1 MKCNHV
7 YHGLATILSVVLLL
21 GGCKDFLDVKPKGK
35 DIPET
40 IEHYNGM
47 FNSTNLT
54 SVTYSQVTELGTKLG
69 VSTLYNIFMGDEL
82 TATQTSV
89 SELDFKMNQAYQW
102 EGKIF
107 GEEDDVCE
115 WATMY
120 QQIYTFNVII
130 NNVMD
135 ASGGTNKRK
144 LELQAEARV
153 NRAFRYLTILE
164 NHIMNQRR
172 IRIYVFPLLLRMI

>member
-54 SVTYSQVTELGTKLG
+54 SVTYTQVTELGTKLG
-69 VSTLYNIFMGDEL
+69 VSTIFLWE
-82 TATQTSV
+82 
-89 SELDFKMNQAYQW
+89 MN
-102 EGKIF
+102 
-107 GEEDDVCE
+107 
-115 WATMY
+115 
-120 QQIYTFNVII
+120 
-130 NNVMD
+130 
-135 ASGGTNKRK
+135 SRRHK
-144 LELQAEARV
+144 LRFL
-153 NRAFRYLTILE
+153 NLISK
-164 NHIMNQRR
+164 
-172 IRIYVFPLLLRMI
+172 